1 MFAPLLKHRAGAQ
14 GRGFIT
20 LQHLRRLGSVTLRR
34 AKEVCHFVL
43 TCAAYGPS
51 VTHMP
56 PPIAYTCAIP
66 DQRAC
71 AVATGH
77 YATTPGLVA
86 KSRRFFERC
95 KLAAWSLCTQ
105 CACQQQLEGTHRACI
120 CAAGPWWTAPVQAVS
135 APTISAGFCAR
146 NGGTRKAIDTP
157 AVCEAFCVLIRVA
170 VCGTF
175 FRSYVVR

>member
-1 MFAPLLKHRAGAQ
+1 MLLNSRAGAQ

-20 LQHLRRLGSVTLRR
+20 LQHVRRLGSVTLRR

-56 PPIAYTCAIP
+56 PPIAYTCTIP

-77 YATTPGLVA
+77 YATTPGSVA
-86 KSRRFFERC
+86 QSRRKSQPC
-95 KLAAWSLCTQ
+95 KQPAWSSYAQ
-105 CACQQQLEGTHRACI
+105 CACQQQLEGVQCACI
-120 CAAGPWWTAPVQAVS
+120 CAAWAWRMPPVRAVS

-146 NGGTRKAIDTP
+146 SGGTRKAIDTP
-157 AVCEAFCVLIRVA
+157 AVCESFCVLIRVA